1 MCTVSYIPKKD
12 GFILTS
18 NRDENPMRGS
28 AIPPHRYEVKGLSV
42 FCPKD
47 PVSGGTW
54 LLTSDNNYTLCLLNG
69 AFVAHEK
76 KQNYRHSRGRVILD
90 FFTYENQAEFVE
102 KYNLQDI
109 EPFTLLMIQVVNTG
123 VLFSVL
129 RWDGLQKHV
138 EVLDPHER
146 HVFSSATLYSDE
158 IKNLR
163 QVWLE
168 EYMELTPRVSIAKMI
183 QFHTQTHLEDTFN
196 GVLIDRGPNLKTVSV
211 CSIDYSRNRT
221 RMTYV
226 DLLKNKKY
234 QYRIMHLKVDQ

>member
-1 MCTVSYIPKKD
+1 M
-12 GFILTS
+12 TS

-168 EYMELTPRVSIAKMI
+168 EYMELTPKVSIAKMI